1 MFNIIQI
8 PHLSY
13 VSGVCLR
20 ILAVIVLLHVCLET
34 CCYAQESAGLNSTR
48 GHITAHDRALQ
59 KNFSSLV
66 MVTLALKGGTH
77 QICSGTLITPSWVLT
92 AGHCL
97 FSDGKRLPNIQV
109 HAGVVSYQEIVE
121 KNTKNSQ
128 TRVVRINATYLHP
141 DYKCCE
147 SLVNDFGLLQIK
159 PKFNLTDTVST
170 TNLAGKPLGSEKDI
184 CILAGYGAQKGQMF
198 GKLKIHKISSKRLS
212 THKECPC
219 KWTKRKIWSV
229 SSPKKTKDYL
239 CRINQEDDQPLG
251 YGDYGAAIMKSK
263 RVYGVF
269 SSILHESFHKSCSLK
284 MFSREEI
291 LIHSKTEKLTT
302 AVFSDTCRYVNW
314 INKYTHSLNLEDIDS
329 DCGNR
334 GRLLSPS
341 VLTTV
346 LVFLNILILLMQN

>member
-1 MFNIIQI
+1 MTKAKKKLCRRNI
-8 PHLSY
+8 S
-13 VSGVCLR
+13 
-20 ILAVIVLLHVCLET
+20 
-34 CCYAQESAGLNSTR
+34 
-48 GHITAHDRALQ
+48 
-59 KNFSSLV
+59 FSSSEDEDKCKEIILCDDNEMDDV
-66 MVTLALKGGTH
+66 DLLSFGDSGAISGKELPTEAGCCLLCGEFGRDNELWFRCGFCAGWVHAE
-77 QICSGTLITPSWVLT
+77 CSAADSVEN
-92 AGHCL
+92 
-97 FSDGKRLPNIQV
+97 FV